1 MIVEPMVTY
10 LYSGGTYVKLAS
22 SLVYIYII
30 GLRSFFFFY
39 FYFFYFY
46 FFIFIVHRFMLHYT
60 FLFSFFFFSFSSQS
74 HHISNSFK
82 TVFIP
87 LLTQLQRIL
96 VVLV

>member
-30 GLRSFFFFY
+30 GLRSFFFL
-39 FYFFYFY
+39 FFIFY

>member
-30 GLRSFFFFY
+30 GLRSFFFL
-39 FYFFYFY
+39 FFIFY

-60 FLFSFFFFSFSSQS
+60 FLFSFFLF
-74 HHISNSFK
+74 
-82 TVFIP
+82 
-87 LLTQLQRIL
+87 LLKAIIFQIL
-96 VVLV
+96 SKLFLFPC